1 GRPRGGYLTGF
12 VVGFTESI
20 FDKIDIF
27 ERLGIFASSEILAD
41 CVTRPKICNR
51 ILIEKIRADLNLK
64 KFAGPCPENFNRPY
78 GPYLKV
84 AYRSTVPCPKI
95 FNHTLIENF

>member
-41 CVTRPKICNR
+41 CVTRPKNSGMGR
-51 ILIEKIRADLNLK
+51 ESFLKYYLI
-64 KFAGPCPENFNRPY
+64 F
-78 GPYLKV
+78 
-84 AYRSTVPCPKI
+84 S
-95 FNHTLIENF
+95 